1 MRIIISDK
9 IIGGDFKYK
18 DYYSAYGLQLPLK
31 FDLRNYSFTEKQI
44 SYKKDY
50 QSKIPEI
57 NNDTIK
63 NFSSVFCIEL
73 GAFLGPSQIQSL
85 INYGKEAI
93 IYVRNSSEEKYTR
106 YDNFFKKLGKELRF
120 DNVYVFV
127 SDLGDTMGTN
137 VGDAF
142 SIVPEDLPG
151 IFYYVQ
157 NTGDPFA
164 NVKIYSK
171 RNVEMKKINIESIK
185 SFIKDVKDGKIKRD
199 LYSEPPSESRVEDGI
214 KYVLGKTFDKDV
226 LNLSFTIFVFFYQ
239 VYFFVY

>member
-1 MRIIISDK
+1 M
-9 IIGGDFKYK
+9 
-18 DYYSAYGLQLPLK
+18 
-31 FDLRNYSFTEKQI
+31 
-44 SYKKDY
+44 
-50 QSKIPEI
+50 
-57 NNDTIK
+57 
-63 NFSSVFCIEL
+63 
-73 GAFLGPSQIQSL
+73 
-85 INYGKEAI
+85 
-93 IYVRNSSEEKYTR
+93 
-106 YDNFFKKLGKELRF
+106 
-120 DNVYVFV
+120 

-226 LNLSFTIFVFFYQ
+226 LEEKKNVFLAVIEDEDYIEEEQKFLRILKSILKEIHI
-239 VYFFVY
+239 